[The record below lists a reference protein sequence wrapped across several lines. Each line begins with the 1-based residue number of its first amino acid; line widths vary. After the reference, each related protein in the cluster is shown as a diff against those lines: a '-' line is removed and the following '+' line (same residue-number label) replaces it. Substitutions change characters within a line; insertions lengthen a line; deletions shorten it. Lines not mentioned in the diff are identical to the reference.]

1 MATLLTQATYAA
13 PYASEF
19 TSSRRRYHGSL
30 VFVAG
35 NYIAGG
41 LLPNWDNA
49 TGIYAGPIFSGG
61 FTQANLGSALITG
74 VTVTGTTCVFATKN
88 TPKVGQYVTLSG
100 FTASTLTPFNGITAQ
115 VTAVTANTSFTCVIT
130 TTATT
135 TTGQGQFSV
144 VIGPDTQWIESV
156 SGSGYVYAYNKPT
169 GLIQIFTGAAAQSPL
184 TELAAGALPAAV
196 LSDVVEFEAEYVSI

>member
-1 MATLLTQATYAA
+1 
-13 PYASEF
+13 
-19 TSSRRRYHGSL
+19 
-30 VFVAG
+30 
-35 NYIAGG
+35 
-41 LLPNWDNA
+41 
-49 TGIYAGPIFSGG
+49 
-61 FTQANLGSALITG
+61 
-74 VTVTGTTCVFATKN
+74 VFATKN

-184 TELAAGALPAAV
+184 TELAAGALPAGV